1 VLHFNPLSSPLNP
14 LLSSLLQ
21 PLIQP
26 HHNLPALV
34 PLLLFHPTL
43 PRLPIPITTAP
54 PTPSLIMRIRDKCD
68 AFHPLGVRLEGVMM
82 GDCEDVGNADGRG
95 VEVEDKDVSGEV
107 PGLSSAQLERIL
119 VRF

>member
-1 VLHFNPLSSPLNP
+1 
-14 LLSSLLQ
+14 
-21 PLIQP
+21 
-26 HHNLPALV
+26 
-34 PLLLFHPTL
+34 
-43 PRLPIPITTAP
+43 
-54 PTPSLIMRIRDKCD
+54 
-68 AFHPLGVRLEGVMM
+68 MM